1 MNWVNELIELYD
13 KNSDKIGV
21 IEERNGIPY
30 VLLPLFH
37 MTVTAQITV
46 TIDQD
51 GNFMNAELVDAS
63 NKLTIIPITEKS
75 ASRTSQIEPHPLCD
89 NLRYLAG
96 DYVKY
101 YKDDGICNKLYI
113 SQLKKWVE
121 SDYCHEKVRAIYLY
135 LKKNT
140 LIHDLVDKAVIKLN
154 ERNQID
160 DKESI
165 QGIPQPKAFVRFIV
179 RSADA
184 DIFEQIPDECWK
196 DKSLWERYVECVC
209 SQEKGKDL
217 CYLTGNIEEIWY
229 FHPKKIRNEGDM
241 TKLISANVKDD
252 ADLTFR
258 GRFINKEEAFAVGGK
273 TSQKC
278 HNVLKWLIRK
288 QGIFFDE
295 LTFVTW
301 ESNQLSMPKWEVDTD
316 TIVSEYEMEQ
326 DEWAEE
332 EPEEET
338 VSDLNAITAEKFY
351 RALRGY
357 GKKVDNTSSMFLL
370 GFDAATSG
378 RLAMIEE
385 KTLDSAR
392 YLENIK
398 KWHESCNWIH
408 EKWKDGKRI
417 QFSGMVGV
425 RDVADI
431 LFGIESKGSL
441 TIVDANG
448 KKLYA
453 EVAKRLIPCIWNGS
467 KVPVDYV
474 NRAVQKAST
483 PLAYKER
490 KNWERV
496 LTLACSFVKKNRKE
510 KYKEEWNVALDKEQK
525 DRNYLYGRLLA
536 VADRIEYRTYD
547 ASDKGRVTNAK
558 RYMSTFSQRP
568 FETWKVI
575 EENIQPY
582 MNKLGIAERRFY
594 ENLLDEIC
602 KLFEVETFLD
612 NSKLDGLYLLGFHSQ
627 SQDLKEIKKEN
638 SEENL
643 KESEEEE

>member
-37 MTVTAQITV
+37 TTATAQITV

-51 GNFMNAELVDAS
+51 GNFMNAELVDVS

-75 ASRTSQIEPHPLCD
+75 GSRTSGNEPHPLCD

-101 YKDDGICNKLYI
+101 YKDDGVCNKLYI

-135 LKKNT
+135 LKRNT

-154 ERNQID
+154 EQNQID
-160 DKESI
+160 DTESI
-165 QGIPQPKAFVRFIV
+165 QGIAQPKAFVRFIV

-184 DIFEQIPDECWK
+184 DIFEQRPDECWK
-196 DKSLWERYVECVC
+196 DRTLQDCYIEYVR
-209 SQEKGKDL
+209 SQENEKDL
-217 CYLTGNIEEIWY
+217 CYLTGNIEGIWY
-229 FHPKKIRNEGDM
+229 LHPKKIRNDGDTAKM
-241 TKLISANVKDD
+241 ISADD
-252 ADLTFR
+252 SKNFTYR
-258 GRFINKEEAFAVGGK
+258 GRFITKEEAFAVGNE
-273 TSQKC
+273 TSQKL
-278 HNVLKWLIRK
+278 HNALKWIIRK
-288 QGIFFDE
+288 QGTFFDT
-295 LTFVTW
+295 LAIVSW
-301 ESNQLSMPKWEVDTD
+301 ESNQLSVPKWDADTD
-316 TIVSEYEMEQ
+316 TIASEYEREQ
-326 DEWAEE
+326 KEDEWAEE
-332 EPEEET
+332 GSEEEI
-338 VSDLNAITAEKFY
+338 VSDTNAINVEKFY
-351 RALRGY
+351 KALRGY
-357 GKKVDNTSSMFLL
+357 GRQVYNMSSMFLL
-370 GFDAATSG
+370 GFDAGTRG

-408 EKWKDGKRI
+408 EKWKAGKII

-431 LFGIESKGSL
+431 LFGIESKGNL
-441 TIVDANG
+441 TIVDENG

-453 EVAKRLIPCIWNGS
+453 EVARRLISCIWNGS

-510 KYKEEWNVALDKEQK
+510 KYKEE
-525 DRNYLYGRLLA
+525 
-536 VADRIEYRTYD
+536 
-547 ASDKGRVTNAK
+547 
-558 RYMSTFSQRP
+558 
-568 FETWKVI
+568 
-575 EENIQPY
+575 
-582 MNKLGIAERRFY
+582 
-594 ENLLDEIC
+594 
-602 KLFEVETFLD
+602 
-612 NSKLDGLYLLGFHSQ
+612 
-627 SQDLKEIKKEN
+627 
-638 SEENL
+638 
-643 KESEEEE
+643 